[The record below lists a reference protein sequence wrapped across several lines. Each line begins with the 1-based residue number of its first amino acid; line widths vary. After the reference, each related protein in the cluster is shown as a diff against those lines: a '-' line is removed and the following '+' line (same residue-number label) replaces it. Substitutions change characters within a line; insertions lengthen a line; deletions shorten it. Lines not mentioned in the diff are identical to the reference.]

1 MKRLPVFFV
10 ALLMVALLAA
20 LTTPAVAE
28 DKNLDKAQGRV
39 KSITSDKS
47 EFVLNDLKNKNW
59 TFHLDRDG
67 KVFINDKA
75 AKLADLQAGD
85 DVIVS
90 YQKEDNRFV
99 ARNVRCTRK

>member
-20 LTTPAVAE
+20 LTTPAFAE

-75 AKLADLQAGD
+75 AKLADLQAND

-90 YQKEDNRFV
+90 YEKQDNRFV
-99 ARNVRCTRK
+99 ARTVRCTRK